1 MKNNYAV
8 DFILNSFAVALTS
21 IQTEKVFQTI
31 SLILTIISIIISI
44 IFRLVNWFSNAK
56 KDGKIDNKE
65 IKDLTNIVN
74 DGVND
79 LKDEIDKADE
89 IVAVVKEEQD
99 HKD

>member
-8 DFILNSFAVALTS
+8 DFTLNSFAVALTS
-21 IQTEKVFQTI
+21 IQTEKLFQTI
-31 SLILTIISIIISI
+31 SLILTIISILISI

-56 KDGKIDNKE
+56 KDGKIDTKE
-65 IKDLTNIVN
+65 IKDLSNIVN

-79 LKDEIDKADE
+79 LKDEIEKADE

-99 HKD
+99 HRD